1 MSQNAFSQHLFQ
13 FRSVEK
19 KKLLSSLIIT
29 STVMIL
35 EIIGGLMTNSIAL
48 LSDAGHMFT
57 HSFAIG
63 ISLLAILIARKPPCH
78 HKTFGLFRAEVL
90 AAFING
96 LFLLPVVG
104 IMMYEAILRFINPQ
118 EVFGFYMFIIALI
131 GLSVNI
137 TSVIILRGSQGKNLN
152 VKSVFYHMIA
162 DAASSIGIV
171 IASIIIYYTGLNILD
186 PLVSLG
192 ISVLI
197 LYWAWSVL
205 RESTRILLEMTPK
218 GMNIDIIT
226 KELKKDFQE
235 IIDLYNVHLWTITP
249 DMLVFSAYIK
259 VDDKNLNNNQGNLVS
274 KINNYLIEKYNII
287 ESTLQLIS
295 INDPE
300 FCKV

>member
-1 MSQNAFSQHLFQ
+1 MSKNSFSQHLFQ

-19 KKLLSSLIIT
+19 RKLLVSLFIT
-29 STVMIL
+29 STVMVL
-35 EIIGGLMTNSIAL
+35 EIIGGLITNSIAL

-96 LFLLPVVG
+96 LFLLPIVG
-104 IMMYEAILRFINPQ
+104 IMVYEAILRFINPE

-137 TSVIILRGSQGKNLN
+137 TSVIILRGSQDKNLN

-171 IASIIIYYTGLNILD
+171 IASIIIYYTGLNLLD

-218 GMNIDIIT
+218 GMNIDIISE
-226 KELKKDFQE
+226 ELKKNFQE

-259 VDDKNLNNNQGNLVS
+259 VNDKNLNDNQGALIS
-274 KINNYLIEKYNII
+274 KINSYLRNRYNII
-287 ESTLQLIS
+287 ESTLQLVS
-295 INDPE
+295 INEPE
-300 FCKV
+300 FCEV

>member
-1 MSQNAFSQHLFQ
+1 
-13 FRSVEK
+13 
-19 KKLLSSLIIT
+19 
-29 STVMIL
+29 MIL

-96 LFLLPVVG
+96 LFLLPIVG
-104 IMMYEAILRFINPQ
+104 IMVYEAILRFINPE

-137 TSVIILRGSQGKNLN
+137 TSVIILRGSQDKNLN

-205 RESTRILLEMTPK
+205 RDSTRILLEMTPK
-218 GMNIDIIT
+218 GMNIDIISE
-226 KELKKDFQE
+226 ELKQDFQE

-259 VDDKNLNNNQGNLVS
+259 VDDKNLNNNQGSLVS
-274 KINNYLIEKYNII
+274 KINNYLIEKYNVI

>member
-19 KKLLSSLIIT
+19 KKLLLSLIIT

-63 ISLLAILIARKPPCH
+63 ISLLAILIARKPSCH

-104 IMMYEAILRFINPQ
+104 IMIYEAILRFINP
-118 EVFGFYMFIIALI
+118 EDVFGFYMFIIALI

-171 IASIIIYYTGLNILD
+171 VASIIIYYTGLNILD

-218 GMNIDIIT
+218 GMNIDIISE
-226 KELKKDFQE
+226 ELKEKFQE

-249 DMLVFSAYIK
+249 DMLVFSAYIR
-259 VDDKNLNNNQGNLVS
+259 VNDKNLNDNQGALVS
-274 KINNYLIEKYNII
+274 KINSYLSNKYNII
-287 ESTLQLIS
+287 ESTLQLVS
-295 INDPE
+295 INEPE
-300 FCKV
+300 FCDV

>member
-1 MSQNAFSQHLFQ
+1 MSENAFSQHLFQ

-19 KKLLSSLIIT
+19 KRLLLSLFIT

-104 IMMYEAILRFINPQ
+104 IMIYEAILRFINPE

-171 IASIIIYYTGLNILD
+171 VASIIIYYTGLNILD

-192 ISVLI
+192 ISILI

-205 RESTRILLEMTPK
+205 RESIRILLEMTPK
-218 GMNIDIIT
+218 GMNIDIINNDL
-226 KELKKDFQE
+226 KENFQE
-235 IIDLYNVHLWTITP
+235 IIDLFNVHLWTITP

-259 VDDKNLNNNQGNLVS
+259 LNDKDLNNNQGALVS
-274 KINNYLIEKYNII
+274 KINSYLSNKYNII
-287 ESTLQLIS
+287 ESTLQLVS
-295 INDPE
+295 INEPE
-300 FCKV
+300 FCDV

>member
-1 MSQNAFSQHLFQ
+1 MSKNAFSHRLFQ
-13 FRSVEK
+13 FRLVEK
-19 KKLLSSLIIT
+19 KKLLLSLLIT

-63 ISLLAILIARKPPCH
+63 ISLLAIFIARKPPCH

-96 LFLLPVVG
+96 LFLLPIVG
-104 IMMYEAILRFINPQ
+104 IMVYEAILRFINPE

-137 TSVIILRGSQGKNLN
+137 TSVIILRGSQDKNLN

-218 GMNIDIIT
+218 GMNIDIISE
-226 KELKKDFQE
+226 ELKENFQE

-259 VDDKNLNNNQGNLVS
+259 VNDKDLNNNQGALVS
-274 KINNYLIEKYNII
+274 KINTYLSSKYNVI
-287 ESTLQLIS
+287 ESTLQLVS
-295 INDPE
+295 IDDPE
-300 FCKV
+300 FCEV

>member
-1 MSQNAFSQHLFQ
+1 MSKNAFSRHLFQ

-19 KKLLSSLIIT
+19 KKLLLSLSIT
-29 STVMIL
+29 STVMVL

-63 ISLLAILIARKPPCH
+63 LSLLAILIARKPPCH

-96 LFLLPVVG
+96 LFLLPIVG
-104 IMMYEAILRFINPQ
+104 IMVYEAILRFINPE

-137 TSVIILRGSQGKNLN
+137 TSVLILRGSQDKNLN

-218 GMNIDIIT
+218 GMNIDIISEDL
-226 KELKKDFQE
+226 KENFQE
-235 IIDLYNVHLWTITP
+235 IIDLFNVHLWTITP
-249 DMLVFSAYIK
+249 DMLVFSANIK
-259 VDDKNLNNNQGNLVS
+259 VNDKNLNNNQGALIS
-274 KINNYLIEKYNII
+274 KINSYLSSKYNII
-287 ESTLQLIS
+287 ESTLQLVS

-300 FCKV
+300 FCDV

>member
-205 RESTRILLEMTPK
+205 RDSTRILLEMTPK
-218 GMNIDIIT
+218 GMNIDIISE
-226 KELKKDFQE
+226 ELKQDFQE

-259 VDDKNLNNNQGNLVS
+259 VDDKNLNNNQGSLVS
-274 KINNYLIEKYNII
+274 KINNYLIEKYNVI

>member
-1 MSQNAFSQHLFQ
+1 MSENAFSQHLFQ

-19 KKLLSSLIIT
+19 KKLVLSLIIT
-29 STVMIL
+29 STVMFL

-96 LFLLPVVG
+96 LFLLPIVG
-104 IMMYEAILRFINPQ
+104 IMVYEAILRFINPE
-118 EVFGFYMFIIALI
+118 EVFGFYMFVIALI

-162 DAASSIGIV
+162 DAVSSIGIV

-192 ISVLI
+192 ISTLI
-197 LYWAWSVL
+197 LYWAWSIL

-218 GMNIDIIT
+218 GMNIDIISE
-226 KELKKDFQE
+226 ELKENFHE

-259 VDDKNLNNNQGNLVS
+259 VNDKNLNDNQGALVS
-274 KINNYLIEKYNII
+274 KINSFLSSKYNII
-287 ESTLQLIS
+287 ESTLQLVS
-295 INDPE
+295 INETE
-300 FCKV
+300 FCDV